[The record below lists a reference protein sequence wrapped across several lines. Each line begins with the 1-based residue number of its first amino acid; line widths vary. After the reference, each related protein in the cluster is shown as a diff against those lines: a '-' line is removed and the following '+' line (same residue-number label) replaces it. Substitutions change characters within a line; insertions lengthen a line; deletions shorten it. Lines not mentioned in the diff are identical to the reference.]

1 MSAVIKATAVSA
13 DPVVRSSVEHAAIA
27 AAECLHRVGV
37 NHDQVDILIN
47 TGVYRDANMVEPA
60 MAAII
65 QKEVGMSLDYAS
77 GPTARP
83 GFSFDLMNGA
93 CGLLNAVQIA
103 QASFATGTAEHVL
116 VVSGD
121 VHPSTKDVE
130 GFPYA
135 TLGAA
140 MLLARAVDRESGFGP
155 VRTASAP
162 GAAGVR
168 GYLDTA
174 VMGTSGR
181 EQITV
186 EQDEDYVPRL
196 VELAAGLV
204 ADCAREEDVDLA
216 EATLVCSRP
225 SHDFGTLLADRVGVA
240 KAAVVTADGVAGD
253 PHSSAL
259 TLAYQQL
266 DHADCAPLLFLAA
279 GAGLSAA
286 CSVYRS
292 LK

>member
-1 MSAVIKATAVSA
+1 MIRATAVSA
-13 DPVVRSSVEHAAIA
+13 DPTVRSSVEHAAVA
-27 AAECLHRVGV
+27 AAECLRRAGV

-65 QKEVGMSLDYAS
+65 QKEVGMNLDYVAC
-77 GPTARP
+77 PTDRP

-93 CGLLNAVQIA
+93 CGLLNAVQVA
-103 QASFATGTAEHVL
+103 EASFATGGAEHVL

-121 VHPSTKDVE
+121 IHPSTKDVE

-140 MLLARAVDRESGFGP
+140 MLLARTVDPESGFGP
-155 VRTASAP
+155 VRTAFAP
-162 GAAGVR
+162 GAVGVR
-168 GYLDTA
+168 GYLDIAT
-174 VMGTSGR
+174 MGTTGR
-181 EQITV
+181 EQVTV
-186 EQDEDYVPRL
+186 ERDEDYIPRL

-204 ADCAREEDVDLA
+204 TDCAREEGVDLA
-216 EATLVCSRP
+216 RTTLVCSRP
-225 SHDFGTLLADRVGVA
+225 SPDFGALLADRIGVA
-240 KAAVVTADGVAGD
+240 SAAVVTAGGVAGD

-259 TLAYQQL
+259 TLAYQHMDNVDRDTL
-266 DHADCAPLLFLAA
+266 IFLAA

-292 LK
+292 PK